1 MFEQS
6 ADRRRKDYC
15 CFTSNF
21 AAQPYAG
28 SIHTGS
34 ELLACMHRSLALQ
47 TDRTY
52 CIHALVCPPVGN
64 FWRLPYLLIRHRSCR
79 SASAEQSRT
88 PRALRMQLSGC
99 RMTAY
104 RMTAPSARRCCT
116 LSYSN
121 LPISSQDGSDRR
133 NLMENPGLT
142 FKLIIT
148 EVLQRSRIHI
158 LCKRTVSSVQT
169 PKRKLETIGLFQT
182 GHAAN

>member
-1 MFEQS
+1 
-6 ADRRRKDYC
+6 
-15 CFTSNF
+15 
-21 AAQPYAG
+21 
-28 SIHTGS
+28 
-34 ELLACMHRSLALQ
+34 MHRSLALQ

-169 PKRKLETIGLFQT
+169 PKRKLETIGLFSN
-182 GHAAN
+182 GSRRELNPCGRGL